1 MTWTQGW
8 GSQEPGELKQEE
20 TVGGC
25 HTCRLHCFSRVCQ
38 EQSLKTKMTSDPYD
52 PDVTMMAGRLFC
64 MHWWRVTVI
73 ICGHGLSRRTFELVI
88 SKYCWVRVEQLT
100 KSRIWFVSK
109 FRLWIFFKKK
119 TLQYIKLASDVITGL
134 SLVVASVFVPV
145 CRFRWLQGPQTHW
158 PLTLAREYLHARVF
172 WL

>member
-1 MTWTQGW
+1 M
-8 GSQEPGELKQEE
+8 
-20 TVGGC
+20 
-25 HTCRLHCFSRVCQ
+25 
-38 EQSLKTKMTSDPYD
+38 
-52 PDVTMMAGRLFC
+52 
-64 MHWWRVTVI
+64 I

-134 SLVVASVFVPV
+134 SLVVLYSPPS
-145 CRFRWLQGPQTHW
+145 L
-158 PLTLAREYLHARVF
+158 YLSAGF
-172 WL
+172 AGCKDPKPTDL